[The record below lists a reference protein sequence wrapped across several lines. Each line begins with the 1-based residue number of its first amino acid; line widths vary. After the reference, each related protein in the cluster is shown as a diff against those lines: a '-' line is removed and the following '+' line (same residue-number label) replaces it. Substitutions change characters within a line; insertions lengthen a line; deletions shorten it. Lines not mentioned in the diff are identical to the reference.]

1 MVQKQRTMS
10 IQCWILVQTL
20 EGVCAK
26 RKRQR
31 EKRSI
36 EKRFLNCICFIVH
49 LFLLPSSDQR
59 FLPFLFGIF
68 VESVLCSDPGK
79 KKKSKQQFLTQNI
92 NCFLR
97 IFDNQVQLSPAT
109 EDYLQFLLSLYN
121 PNWGRQYSV
130 TQRHP
135 SPAG

>member
-109 EDYLQFLLSLYN
+109 EDYLQLLLSLYN